1 MCALQG
7 APEDRLGRLV
17 SDNALR
23 VLLENSLPQDEIIYA
38 FAYGSGVLSQ
48 QERATRNTNAGS
60 NLLDFVVVA
69 RDAYR
74 FHKDNL
80 RINPD
85 HYAGPFLLSTD
96 RAARITWW
104 QRHSIHNRV
113 LRNPR
118 VYFNVTDHFKYGVVQ
133 VQDLVEDLT
142 DWTYL
147 YLAGRMHKPT
157 VTIVDRQDEM
167 SYVDNKYPI
176 WSIQKQQDH
185 CNLPAALSASLLLLQ
200 QGVESTDS
208 VYPTLIDDSNLY
220 TTIASLSYTGDPRM
234 ATGAEDPDK
243 ISKLVNSPGQM
254 QRFAQL
260 YRNAL
265 VDLEQKGVLSM
276 TAATTSARMQ
286 ISWDS
291 TNPSAHKL
299 LWERLPRPL
308 QQTLL
313 FQHGNDD
320 NKYHHLAASR
330 TLASAL
336 SAIVAPAARYQ
347 SMKGLA
353 TAGLWRSWAYLARK
367 LSKGILRP

>member
-133 VQDLVEDLT
+133 VQDLVD
-142 DWTYL
+142 
-147 YLAGRMHKPT
+147 
-157 VTIVDRQDEM
+157 
-167 SYVDNKYPI
+167 PI

-291 TNPSAHKL
+291 TNPSVHKL